1 MILLNYW
8 IKSYLLQFY
17 FRNIS
22 LFAGKV
28 WHSFCIMIRNSNIMK
43 RRAITYFSKNRALK
57 ILEHPIESD
66 LQTFLSATFALS
78 RNRVVKNH
86 IHNTL
91 IELSSPAYKQSA

>member
-1 MILLNYW
+1 M
-8 IKSYLLQFY
+8 KSYLF
-17 FRNIS
+17 
-22 LFAGKV
+22 LFFFCNFLHFTNKV
-28 WHSFCIMIRNSNIMK
+28 WHRFCITIRNSNIMK

-57 ILEHPIESD
+57 ILEHPIETD

-86 IHNTL
+86 IQNTL